1 MNKLK
6 SLVAITVFFILSLI
20 QITICKPQWVK
31 VGDNW
36 RYELHEGTKD
46 YVQNKWRAILEDG
59 IHEKI
64 YYFDYYGNMATGPVV
79 INSVLYVYG
88 DDGAAVTTGFD
99 IDGVHYETDSKGKVL
114 GLPQFYDL
122 SRFKFAVTDI
132 TFNINEGSAT
142 AYDNNLTAP
151 TAAVQ

>member
-6 SLVAITVFFILSLI
+6 ALVAIVVFFSISLI
-20 QITICKPQWVK
+20 QVAFCKPQWVK

-46 YVQNKWRAILEDG
+46 YVQSKWRAILEDG
-59 IHEKI
+59 IHEKV
-64 YYFDYYGNMATGPVV
+64 YYFDYYGNMATGPIV

-99 IDGVHYETDSKGKVL
+99 IDGVHYETDSRGRVL

-132 TFNINEGSAT
+132 TVNINADNIT
-142 AYDNNLTAP
+142 VYDNGVTAP
-151 TAAVQ
+151 TAAAQ